1 MKKKVSFSIL
11 GLGRVIEKR
20 VFQMFKKE
28 IKNGFVKT
36 VFDINKKKTK
46 KYEKLFNC
54 KAEKS
59 LEKFLNI
66 KSDFIYIATNLAII
80 LSIYLNVLNI
90 IEM

>member
-36 VFDINKKKTK
+36 VFDIDKKNKNMKN
-46 KYEKLFNC
+46 YL
-54 KAEKS
+54 
-59 LEKFLNI
+59 
-66 KSDFIYIATNLAII
+66 IAKQKNH
-80 LSIYLNVLNI
+80 
-90 IEM
+90 